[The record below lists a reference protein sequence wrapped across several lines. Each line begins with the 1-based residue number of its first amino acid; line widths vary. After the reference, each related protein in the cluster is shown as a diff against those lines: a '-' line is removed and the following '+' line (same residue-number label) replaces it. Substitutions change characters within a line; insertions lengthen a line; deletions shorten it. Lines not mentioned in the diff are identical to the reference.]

1 MSLLDFDEN
10 NNENLLKFGKN
21 KQNEINT
28 EELDLVFNEWNKLE
42 TDGIKNRMKQKFIHS
57 MNNINEQ
64 VKILNKHNIKPKT
77 NNCYYY
83 YYYYLIAIFI
93 CVNYFIGIHIFSHF
107 AP

>member
-10 NNENLLKFGKN
+10 NNENLLKFEKN
-21 KQNEINT
+21 KQNVINT

-42 TDGIKNRMKQKFIHS
+42 TDGIKNRMKHKLIHS

-83 YYYYLIAIFI
+83 CYLIAIFI